1 MSSSGGNFLSTEDEE
16 STQPSQEDNLKSE
29 GDDLDVDE
37 EEIHENIET
46 AQESE
51 AVYSRQPSHSPT
63 PDQVE
68 INPICPDAD
77 GYFVLKSSNFKQSRH
92 SLHEFLKAHGSR
104 TKVTVVGLFGKEKG
118 YDTDKAVEIFDYLS
132 QKDIFSLKSRDAEQ
146 DNEPQI
152 EGFHDQA
159 NHRIY
164 LNLRAHQTKNVKYV
178 QLMLFLFHVCNLIIC
193 FQPSSVLD
201 QSLVRLF
208 QTLELARS
216 KLANPLSKKL
226 KVLKLIPKWWHNFG
240 RPCNPRLIFYFATC
254 PLELRG
260 DKGMAE
266 IIKKTGKLSKHP
278 PLKRLEF
285 SLEDQIHRVFKR
297 ARITHTP
304 NNLFNLSTK
313 DNYVFVNNGGSNDT
327 TIGESTQDALSYF
340 LNQMDL
346 EDHSLISGAGNAGEF
361 MPTFYHQSVKK
372 AYENNHQHSFGLFM
386 SNHFDTMTQRGPDN
400 VDGSKF
406 TSEVS

>member
-1 MSSSGGNFLSTEDEE
+1 M
-16 STQPSQEDNLKSE
+16 
-29 GDDLDVDE
+29 
-37 EEIHENIET
+37 
-46 AQESE
+46 
-51 AVYSRQPSHSPT
+51 
-63 PDQVE
+63 
-68 INPICPDAD
+68 
-77 GYFVLKSSNFKQSRH
+77 
-92 SLHEFLKAHGSR
+92 
-104 TKVTVVGLFGKEKG
+104 GLFGKEKG

-132 QKDIFSLKSRDAEQ
+132 QKDIFSLRSRDESVS
-146 DNEPQI
+146 EPQI

-164 LNLRAHQTKNVKYV
+164 LNLRGHKSKNVNYV
-178 QLMLFLFHVCNLIIC
+178 QLMLFLFHVCNLVIC

-216 KLANPLSKKL
+216 KLVGPLSKKL
-226 KVLKLIPKWWHNFG
+226 KGLKMIPKWWANFA

-254 PLELRG
+254 PLDLRG

-313 DNYVFVNNGGSNDT
+313 DNYVFVNNSGPGGKDQM
-327 TIGESTQDALSYF
+327 IGESTQDALNYF
-340 LNQMDL
+340 LSQVDL
-346 EDHSLISGAGNAGEF
+346 DEHQSVLSGTSGGEF
-361 MPTFYHQSVKK
+361 MPTFYHQSVKS
-372 AYENNHQHSFGLFM
+372 AYENRHNHSFGLFM
-386 SNHFDTMTQRGPDN
+386 TNHFDTMTQRGPDN

-406 TSEVS
+406 TSEVSK